1 MSDALLPIGVGLCIL
16 VAGFAVLWVLHRVL
30 VRAAR
35 RAPWAAA
42 VTRHARK
49 PAHVGVVLLAL
60 HAVLNGLP
68 RADWHRGA
76 RHVLYLADIGV
87 LAWAAAAALMII
99 MDLALSRYRTDVSDN
114 RHARRIHTQVSV
126 IRRIGIASFAVVA
139 MGAMLLTF
147 PAFRAAGAS
156 LLASAGI
163 AGVIAGLA
171 AQSLLSNVFAGMQI
185 VFSEALHLDDV
196 VVVEDEWGRVEEITL
211 TYVVVRIWDDRRLVL
226 PTSYFLTK
234 PFENWTRTGAA
245 VIGAVELDLDW
256 TVPVESM
263 RSELELAVKENER
276 WDGRTCVLQV
286 TGATGSFVRIR
297 ALVSAHD
304 APTLWDLRCDV
315 RERLVEWIRL
325 EHPAALPRL
334 RADVAAASPLRL
346 EPPTGPGQRPASGA
360 GPDGGAGSEGSGG
373 APGRP

>member
-1 MSDALLPIGVGLCIL
+1 MSDALLPIGVGLGIL
-16 VAGFAVLWVLHRVL
+16 VAGFAALWVLRLVL
-30 VRAAR
+30 GRAAR
-35 RAPWAAA
+35 RSPVAAA
-42 VTRHARK
+42 ISRHAHK
-49 PAHVGVVLLAL
+49 PAHLGVLLLAC
-60 HAVLNGLP
+60 HAALNGLP
-68 RADWHRGA
+68 TAGWHRGT
-76 RHVLYLADIGV
+76 RHVLYLVDIGV
-87 LAWAAAAALMII
+87 LAWGAAAALMII
-99 MDLALSRYRTDVSDN
+99 VDLAVSHYRTDVSDN
-114 RHARRIHTQVSV
+114 RHARRVHTQVSV
-126 IRRIGIASFAVVA
+126 IRRMGIAGFAVVA
-139 MGAMLLTF
+139 IGAMLLTF

-171 AQSLLSNVFAGMQI
+171 AQSLLSNVIAGMQI

-196 VVVEDEWGRVEEITL
+196 VVVEGEWGRIEEITL

-226 PTSYFLTK
+226 PTSYFLTT
-234 PFENWTRTGAA
+234 PFQNWTRTGAA

-256 TVPVESM
+256 SVPVESL
-263 RSELELAVKENER
+263 RSELEMAAKENER

-325 EHPAALPRL
+325 EHPAALPKL
-334 RADVAAASPLRL
+334 RAEVAAPSPLML
-346 EPPTGPGQRPASGA
+346 ENPMGRREQPISEA
-360 GPDGGAGSEGSGG
+360 GPDPESD
-373 APGRP
+373 